1 MRNFKILA
9 KLTIAILLSAFQASA
24 QTDIKNLG
32 EILYAEKNYKVSS
45 TISDSIYEMV
55 SLILGIVF
63 LYKNSLFEIG
73 IEILN
78 VLSEFSSTVNSSS
91 R

>member
-1 MRNFKILA
+1 
-9 KLTIAILLSAFQASA
+9 
-24 QTDIKNLG
+24 
-32 EILYAEKNYKVSS
+32 
-45 TISDSIYEMV
+45 MV